1 MAQIIISSK
10 SRYRSVEVDIFLQ
23 GSLQDGAGEAWAYR
37 LVLAPIIDGQEER
50 FASAFLF
57 DTEQD
62 ANKAALDWASRF
74 VDSALRPKP

>member
-1 MAQIIISSK
+1 MALIVTSYMST
-10 SRYRSVEVDIFLQ
+10 YRSVEVGVCLQ

-37 LVLAPIIDGQEER
+37 LVLAPVIGQEER

-62 ANKAALDWASRF
+62 ANLAALDWATRF
-74 VDSALRPKP
+74 VDAALRPKP